1 MSWSALCTVYSGF
14 TSTSC
19 EPDIQ
24 KLVSSLTFEDLITA
38 DKGVT
43 ASRSLVNVII
53 NQQIGQQIS
62 VCV

>member
-1 MSWSALCTVYSGF
+1 MLVFLSCEAEVQRLVSALS
-14 TSTSC
+14 
-19 EPDIQ
+19 
-24 KLVSSLTFEDLITA
+24 FEDLITA

-62 VCV
+62 VRAFGSTLVSI